1 MGASEITS
9 EAPFLIKSLS
19 LGDCVIIMMRERF
32 RRNRQSGSPALE
44 CGHLRSWVISL
55 SWK

>member
-19 LGDCVIIMMRERF
+19 LGDCVINMMRERD
-32 RRNRQSGSPALE
+32 SGGTGSQVPQL
-44 CGHLRSWVISL
+44 
-55 SWK
+55 